1 MDFDLYQKQSAR
13 TLVSQPKYMTR
24 EERLVLALG
33 LAGEAGEA
41 VDHIKKVEGHGHPL
55 VANALTSEL
64 GDVLWYV
71 AAIASAY
78 GLNLGDVAAMNVAK
92 LRARYPEGFTTEASV
107 NRKDG

>member
-13 TLVSQPKYMTR
+13 TLASQPKYMTR

-33 LAGEAGEA
+33 LAGEAGETIDY
-41 VDHIKKVEGHGHPL
+41 VKKIEGHGHPL
-55 VANALTSEL
+55 VANALSSEL

-71 AAIASAY
+71 AALASAY

-92 LRARYPEGFTTEASV
+92 LRARYPDGFSSEASI
-107 NRKDG
+107 NRVEK